1 MNQFSLFLSTMV
13 ALDIVGVVLTGLLVP
28 PSSAQLGFIATI
40 VLAPVL
46 AFFLAYRGGF
56 AALGLDGLVD

>member
-1 MNQFSLFLSTMV
+1 MNQFPLFVSAMV
-13 ALDIVGVVLTGLLVP
+13 LLDIVGIVLTGLLLP
-28 PSSAQLGFIATI
+28 PSSAQLGFVATI

-56 AALGLDGLVD
+56 EALGLGGLVD

>member
-1 MNQFSLFLSTMV
+1 MNQFPLFVSAMV
-13 ALDIVGVVLTGLLVP
+13 LLDIVGIVLTGLLLP
-28 PSSAQLGFIATI
+28 ASSAQLGFVATI

-56 AALGLDGLVD
+56 EALGLGGLVD

>member
-13 ALDIVGVVLTGLLVP
+13 ALDIVGIVLTGLLLP

-46 AFFLAYRGGF
+46 AFLLAYRGGF
-56 AALGLDGLVD
+56 EALGLGGLVD

>member
-13 ALDIVGVVLTGLLVP
+13 ALDIVGIVLTGLLVP
-28 PSSAQLGFIATI
+28 PASAQLGFLATI

-46 AFFLAYRGGF
+46 AFFLVYRGGF
-56 AALGLDGLVD
+56 EAVGLGGLVD

>member
-1 MNQFSLFLSTMV
+1 MNQFSLFVSTMV
-13 ALDIVGVVLTGLLVP
+13 LLDIVGLLLTALLIP
-28 PSSAQLGFIATI
+28 PASAQLGFLATI

-56 AALGLDGLVD
+56 EALGLGGLVD

>member
-1 MNQFSLFLSTMV
+1 MNQFSLFVSTMV
-13 ALDIVGVVLTGLLVP
+13 VLDIVGIVLTGLLVP
-28 PSSAQLGFIATI
+28 PASARLGFIATI

-56 AALGLDGLVD
+56 AALGLGGLVD

>member
-13 ALDIVGVVLTGLLVP
+13 ALDIVGIVLTGLLLP
-28 PSSAQLGFIATI
+28 ASSTQLGFIATI
-40 VLAPVL
+40 VFAPVV

-56 AALGLDGLVD
+56 EALGLGGLVD